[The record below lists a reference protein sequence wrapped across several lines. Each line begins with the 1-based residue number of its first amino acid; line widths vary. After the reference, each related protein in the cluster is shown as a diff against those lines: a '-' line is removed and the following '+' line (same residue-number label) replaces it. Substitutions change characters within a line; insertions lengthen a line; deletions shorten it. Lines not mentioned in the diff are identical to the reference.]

1 VPEINGFTQSNL
13 LLSSMPSTWDEILYA
28 EIQQITDQS
37 LPTFRNEAQRILGEH
52 VKIGNIHSPGVFQK
66 IIDHFREM
74 LAAIRNRMLS
84 VVEETKYDSNVS
96 GSELAAELPKEIS
109 GAFDSC
115 VNAANSQ
122 LAAHAPTYPSFSEE
136 QRTIKAD
143 EFREILQEKV
153 QSLLVYKNRTIGF

>member
-1 VPEINGFTQSNL
+1 MQCNL
-13 LLSSMPSTWDEILYA
+13 LLSGMPSTWDEILYA
-28 EIQQITDQS
+28 EIKQITNQS

-66 IIDHFREM
+66 IIDHFRDM
-74 LAAIRNRMLS
+74 LTAIRHHMLS
-84 VVEETKYDSNVS
+84 AIEDSKYDSNVS
-96 GSELAAELPKEIS
+96 ASELAVELPKKIS
-109 GAFDSC
+109 EAFDTC

-143 EFREILQEKV
+143 EFREILQETV
-153 QSLLVYKNRTIGF
+153 QSLLVYKNRNIGF

>member
-1 VPEINGFTQSNL
+1 MASCNPTCYFPA
-13 LLSSMPSTWDEILYA
+13 MPSTWDEILYA

-84 VVEETKYDSNVS
+84 VVEETKYVPMF
-96 GSELAAELPKEIS
+96 L
-109 GAFDSC
+109 
-115 VNAANSQ
+115 
-122 LAAHAPTYPSFSEE
+122 
-136 QRTIKAD
+136 
-143 EFREILQEKV
+143 V
-153 QSLLVYKNRTIGF
+153 QN